1 MALSIGEKQPEW
13 TYEEFSNG
21 RWALKRHGYVV
32 KTAYSI
38 EELQDWAIVVHGKVE
53 VEDPGKAMGRA
64 IGML

>member
-21 RWALKRHGYVV
+21 RLALKRHGYVV
-32 KTAYSI
+32 KTAYSM
-38 EELQDWAIVVHGKVE
+38 EELQNWLDVVHGIAD

-64 IGML
+64 IRSL